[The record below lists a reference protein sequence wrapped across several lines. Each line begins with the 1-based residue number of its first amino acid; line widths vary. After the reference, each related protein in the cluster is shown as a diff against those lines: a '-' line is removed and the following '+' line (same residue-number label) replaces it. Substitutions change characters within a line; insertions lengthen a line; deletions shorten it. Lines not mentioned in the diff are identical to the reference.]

1 MFTRRLAT
9 VLLAGTA
16 LLATAAPALAHT
28 ELQSS
33 DPAKGA
39 ALPFGPQQVTLTFS
53 EAVRFE
59 GIDIKVTGPGGAQ
72 WIVQR
77 AVVKG
82 PVVTAAVVPSGP
94 AGAYTLTWRVF
105 ADDGDPVAGKIAF
118 TMTGPAVPPPPPP
131 PITTVPTTSTTST
144 TPPTTQPATATSQP
158 GVDPAAQ
165 QQQNDGGN
173 GVPVWI
179 WIVIAVIVIAG
190 VVVGVIRSRR
200 RDASAE

>member
-1 MFTRRLAT
+1 MFVRRLAT
-9 VLLAGTA
+9 ALLLTGTA

-28 ELQSS
+28 ELKSS

-39 ALPFGPQQVTLTFS
+39 SLPFGPQQVTLTFS
-53 EAVRFE
+53 EAVQFE

-77 AVVKG
+77 PVVKG

-94 AGAYTLTWRVF
+94 AGDYTMAWRVF
-105 ADDGDPVAGKIAF
+105 SDDGDPVSGKIAF
-118 TMTGPAVPPPPPP
+118 KMTGPAVPPPPSPT
-131 PITTVPTTSTTST
+131 TTVQTTTSTTQPS
-144 TPPTTQPATATSQP
+144 TQPATATTQP
-158 GVDPAAQ
+158 SVDPAAG

-200 RDASAE
+200 PDASAE